1 MYHQI
6 FFIIQLSFYWVEFV
20 STLILH
26 NLKLQQSLYRHVGV
40 KFVESSKVN
49 SSIKGGLSLKGL
61 LQDSNLAPKPK
72 PELTLEPEVELVN
85 RIWMLLLRGEVQLDL
100 TG

>member
-1 MYHQI
+1 MR
-6 FFIIQLSFYWVEFV
+6 L
-20 STLILH
+20 L
-26 NLKLQQSLYRHVGV
+26 QSLYHHVCV
-40 KFVESSKVN
+40 KFVESSRVN
-49 SSIKGGLSLKGL
+49 SSIKGGLPLKGL

-72 PELTLEPEVELVN
+72 PEVELNLEPEVELVN